1 VSGFSPARL
10 LAPIALVLTAL
21 ALIIV
26 VSSGGDDSSS
36 GGSGAEPTATA
47 TAASNREERRERRE
61 QAQDDEADTKTYT
74 VKSGDSPSSIAEAE
88 GISVDELLEANPDAD
103 PNALGV
109 GDELEIPAG

>member
-21 ALIIV
+21 ALILV
-26 VSSGGDDSSS
+26 VSSGGDDSPSA
-36 GGSGAEPTATA
+36 GTGAEPTATA
-47 TAASNREERRERRE
+47 TATAASKKERRKDT
-61 QAQDDEADTKTYT
+61 AQDSSETKTYT
-74 VKSGDSPSSIAEAE
+74 VESGDSPSSIAAAE

-109 GDELEIPAG
+109 GDELEIPDK